1 MATTDKLVK
10 LEQLTRYDENIKKFI
25 DEKVAQ
31 DIKAIGF
38 SDDGLKLL
46 CYKTVDKSDTPD
58 EIDIPEELLK
68 DWFFDVTKS
77 GVVENFEWSETT
89 YPDTTDPD
97 LDGKPVVVF
106 ALSKGEDIHYS
117 FASLEGLV
125 ATYEGE
131 DSTSA
136 TTTITDGKIKS
147 EVKISTKE
155 GNGLSVDEENGG
167 LYVNA
172 ADELD
177 YATDEDIDA
186 LFETKTTF
194 PDESGDENTE
204 ETENENTNNEP
215 TD

>member
-10 LEQLTRYDENIKKFI
+10 LEQLARYDENIKKFI

-58 EIDIPEELLK
+58 EIDIPAELLK

-89 YPDTTDPD
+89 YPDTTNPD

-106 ALSKGEDIHYS
+106 ALSKGEDVHYS
-117 FASLEGLV
+117 FASLAGLIS
-125 ATYEGE
+125 TYEGE

-136 TTTITDGKIKS
+136 TTTVADGKIKA

-155 GNGLSVDEENGG
+155 GNGLIVDDENGG

-172 ADELD
+172 AEELD

-186 LFETKTTF
+186 LFKTETTP
-194 PDESGDENTE
+194 PDDTENEGDEETGDENTNDS
-204 ETENENTNNEP
+204 TT
-215 TD
+215 

>member
-1 MATTDKLVK
+1 MANEKLVK
-10 LEQLTRYDENIKKFI
+10 LDQLARYDENIKKFI

-46 CYKTVDKSDTPD
+46 CYRTVDKSDTPD
-58 EIDIPEELLK
+58 EINIPAELLK

-117 FASLEGLV
+117 FASLEGLIDI
-125 ATYEGE
+125 YKGE
-131 DSTSA
+131 DSESA
-136 TTTITDGKIKS
+136 TTIVANGKIKS
-147 EVKISTKE
+147 EIKISARE
-155 GNGLSVDEENGG
+155 GNGLSVDNENGG
-167 LYVNA
+167 LYVKTTK
-172 ADELD
+172 EFD
-177 YATDEDIDA
+177 YATNDDIDA
-186 LFETKTTF
+186 LFAIE
-194 PDESGDENTE
+194 PSNDAEGESDE
-204 ETENENTNNEP
+204 ETGDKNTDEP
-215 TD
+215 TI

>member
-10 LEQLTRYDENIKKFI
+10 LEQLATYDTLIKQFI
-25 DEKVAQ
+25 ATESGKAV
-31 DIKAIGF
+31 KAIGF
-38 SDDGLKLL
+38 SSDGLKML
-46 CYKTVDKSDTPD
+46 CYKTEDKSDTPV
-58 EIDIPEELLK
+58 EVDIPAELLK

-106 ALSKGEDIHYS
+106 ALSKGEDTHYS
-117 FASLEGLV
+117 FASLEGLID
-125 ATYEGE
+125 TYEGE

-136 TTTITDGKIKS
+136 TTTVSDGKIKS

-172 ADELD
+172 AEELI
-177 YATDEDIDA
+177 YATDDDINA
-186 LFETKTTF
+186 LFVKKPSE
-194 PDESGDENTE
+194 DAGDENTE
-204 ETENENTNNEP
+204 ETENENTDDEP
-215 TD
+215 TT